1 MEIFHTIREMQA
13 WSAAQKRQG
22 KTIGIVPTMGF
33 LHEGHLSLIDAA
45 RANGAELV
53 VVTIFVNPIQF
64 APNEDFDSYPRDFEH
79 DRALCEG
86 KRVDAVFAPTPAEM
100 YPAPITCYVS
110 ERKLS
115 KGLCAKTRP
124 THFDGVT
131 TVVTKLFN
139 AVLPDI
145 AVFGQ
150 KDAQQARVLKRMIRD
165 LNFPIRMIIA
175 PIIREPDGLARSS
188 RNKYL
193 NETER
198 KNALVLSRSLR
209 EARAELEKGECDLQK
224 IASDISAKIT
234 ASGGKVDYVETV
246 DADELEPATKYQGR
260 PVMIA
265 LAAYFGKTRLID
277 NLLYGSENSHGTC

>member
-1 MEIFHTIREMQA
+1 MVSAMEIIRTIHEMQA
-13 WSAAQKRQG
+13 WSMARKRQG
-22 KTIGIVPTMGF
+22 KVIGIVPTMGF

-86 KRVDAVFAPTPAEM
+86 KHADAVFAPAPAEM

-131 TVVTKLFN
+131 TVVAKLFN

-150 KDAQQARVLKRMIRD
+150 KDAQQARVLKRMVRD
-165 LNFPIRMIIA
+165 LNFPIKMVIA
-175 PIIREPDGLARSS
+175 PIVREADGLAKSS

-198 KNALVLSRSLR
+198 QNALVLSRSLR
-209 EARAELEKGECDLQK
+209 EARAELEKGECDL
-224 IASDISAKIT
+224 AKIT
-234 ASGGKVDYVETV
+234 AEIAAKITAAGGKVDYVEAV
-246 DADELEPATKYQGR
+246 DADELEPVSTSRNR

-265 LAAYFGKTRLID
+265 LAAYFGTTRLID
-277 NLLYGSENSHGTC
+277 NLLC

>member
-1 MEIFHTIREMQA
+1 MEIFRTIHEMQA
-13 WSAAQKRQG
+13 WSMAQKRQG
-22 KTIGIVPTMGF
+22 KSIGIVPTMGF

-79 DRALCEG
+79 DRALCEE
-86 KRVDAVFAPTPAEM
+86 KKADAIFAPTVKEM

-165 LNFPIRMIIA
+165 LNFPIKMVIA
-175 PIIREPDGLARSS
+175 PIVRESDGLAKSS

-193 NETER
+193 SETER
-198 KNALVLSRSLR
+198 RNALVLSRSLR
-209 EARAELEKGECDLQK
+209 EARAELEKGERDLTK
-224 IASDISAKIT
+224 LTAEIAAKIT
-234 ASGGKVDYVETV
+234 AAGGKVDYVEAV
-246 DADELEPATKYQGR
+246 DADELEPVTQYQGK

-265 LAAYFGKTRLID
+265 LAAYFGTTRLID
-277 NLLYGSENSHGTC
+277 NLLY

>member
-1 MEIFHTIREMQA
+1 MEIFRTIHEMQA
-13 WSAAQKRQG
+13 WSMAQKRQG

-79 DRALCEG
+79 DRALCEE
-86 KRVDAVFAPTPAEM
+86 KKADAIFAPTAPEM

-165 LNFPIRMIIA
+165 LNFPIKMVIA
-175 PIIREPDGLARSS
+175 PIVREADGLAKSS

-193 NETER
+193 SSAER
-198 KNALVLSRSLR
+198 QNALVLSRSLR
-209 EARAELEKGECDLQK
+209 EARAELEKGEKDLSK
-224 IASDISAKIT
+224 ITSEIAAKIT
-234 ASGGKVDYVETV
+234 AAGGKVDYVEAV
-246 DADELEPATKYQGR
+246 DADELEPVTQYQGK

-265 LAAYFGKTRLID
+265 LAAYFGTTRLID
-277 NLLYGSENSHGTC
+277 NLLF

>member
-1 MEIFHTIREMQA
+1 MEIFRTIQEMQA
-13 WSAAQKRQG
+13 WSMAQKRQG
-22 KTIGIVPTMGF
+22 KIIGIVPTMGF

-45 RANGAELV
+45 RAHGADRI

-64 APNEDFDSYPRDFEH
+64 APNEDYNSYPRDFEH
-79 DRALCEG
+79 DRILCEQ
-86 KRVDAVFAPTPAEM
+86 KKADAVFAPSPAEM

-165 LNFPIRMIIA
+165 LNFPIQMVIA
-175 PIIREPDGLARSS
+175 PIVREADGLAKSS

-193 NETER
+193 NAAER
-198 KNALVLSRSLR
+198 QNALVLSRSLR
-209 EARAELEKGECDLQK
+209 EARAELENGERDLNK
-224 IASDISAKIT
+224 ITSEIIAKIT
-234 ASGGKVDYVETV
+234 AAGGRVDYVEAV
-246 DADELEPATKYQGR
+246 DAEELEPVAERKDR
-260 PVMIA
+260 PIMIA
-265 LAAYFGKTRLID
+265 VAAYFGTTRLID
-277 NLLYGSENSHGTC
+277 NLLF

>member
-1 MEIFHTIREMQA
+1 MEIFRTIHEMQA
-13 WSAAQKRQG
+13 WSMAQKRQG

-45 RANGAELV
+45 RANGADLI

-79 DRALCEG
+79 DRALCEE
-86 KRVDAVFAPTPAEM
+86 KHADAIFAPTALEM
-100 YPAPITCYVS
+100 YPAPITCYVT

-145 AVFGQ
+145 GVFGQ

-165 LNFPIRMIIA
+165 LNFPIRMVIA
-175 PIIREPDGLARSS
+175 PIVREADGLAKSS

-193 NETER
+193 SAAER
-198 KNALVLSRSLR
+198 QNALVLSRSLR
-209 EARAELEKGECDLQK
+209 EARAELEKGERDLTK
-224 IASDISAKIT
+224 LTAEIAAKIT
-234 ASGGKVDYVETV
+234 AAGGKVDYVEAV
-246 DADELEPATKYQGR
+246 DADELEPVTQYQGK

-265 LAAYFGKTRLID
+265 LAAYFGTTRLID
-277 NLLYGSENSHGTC
+277 NLLY

>member
-1 MEIFHTIREMQA
+1 MEIFRTIHEMQA
-13 WSAAQKRQG
+13 WSMAQKRQG
-22 KTIGIVPTMGF
+22 KVIGIVPTMGF

-45 RANGAELV
+45 RANGADLV

-79 DRALCEG
+79 DRALCEA
-86 KRVDAVFAPTPAEM
+86 KKADAIFAPTAKEM

-145 AVFGQ
+145 GVFGQ

-165 LNFPIRMIIA
+165 LNFPIKMVIA
-175 PIIREPDGLARSS
+175 PIVRETDGLAKSS

-193 NETER
+193 SETER

-209 EARAELEKGECDLQK
+209 EARAKLENGERDLTK
-224 IASDISAKIT
+224 LTAEIAAKIT
-234 ASGGKVDYVETV
+234 AAGGRVDYVESV
-246 DADELEPATKYQGR
+246 DADELEPVTSYQGR

-265 LAAYFGKTRLID
+265 LAAYFGTTRLID
-277 NLLYGSENSHGTC
+277 NLLY

>member
-1 MEIFHTIREMQA
+1 MDVIRSIKEMQK
-13 WSAAQKRQG
+13 WSMNRKCQG
-22 KTIGIVPTMGF
+22 KKVAIVPTMGF
-33 LHEGHLSLIDAA
+33 LHEGHLSLIDTA
-45 RANGAELV
+45 RKNGADVV

-79 DRALCEG
+79 DKALLEG
-86 KRVDAVFAPTPAEM
+86 KNVDAVFAPTVAEM

-110 ERKLS
+110 EHKLS

-150 KDAQQARVLKRMIRD
+150 KDAQQARVLRRMVRD
-165 LNFPIRMIIA
+165 LNFPIDLIIS
-175 PIIREPDGLARSS
+175 PLIRDADGLAKSS
-188 RNKYL
+188 SNKYL
-193 NETER
+193 SPEEHQ
-198 KNALVLSRSLR
+198 NALVLSRSLR
-209 EARAELEKGECDLQK
+209 EARAELEKGERDLTGVTRR
-224 IASDISAKIT
+224 IADKIT
-234 ASGGKVDYVETV
+234 AAGGRVDYVEAV
-246 DADELEPATKYQGR
+246 DADELEPVAVRGDR

-265 LAAYFGKTRLID
+265 LAAYFGSTRLID
-277 NLLYGSENSHGTC
+277 NLLV

>member
-1 MEIFHTIREMQA
+1 MEIFRTIHDMQT
-13 WSAAQKRQG
+13 WSMKQKRQG

-79 DRALCEG
+79 DRALCEE
-86 KRVDAVFAPTPAEM
+86 KHADAIFAPTPAEM

-165 LNFPIRMIIA
+165 LNFPIKMVIA
-175 PIIREPDGLARSS
+175 PIVREADGLAKSS

-193 NETER
+193 SETER

-209 EARAELEKGECDLQK
+209 EARAELEKGERDLTK
-224 IASDISAKIT
+224 ITAEIAAKIT
-234 ASGGKVDYVETV
+234 AAGGKVDYVEAV
-246 DADELEPATKYQGR
+246 DADELEPVREYQNHAI
-260 PVMIA
+260 MIA
-265 LAAYFGKTRLID
+265 LAAYFGTTRLID
-277 NLLYGSENSHGTC
+277 NLLY